1 MRLMMIILFAL
12 LLTTVEAVAIEI
24 PEAMITDIY
33 FISEDA
39 INGNGSFTTRSC
51 IRMEGPHVDH
61 RMAGQDAGMMLKELK
76 HGSGTIDSEAQTF
89 AERLNF
95 TFIIDDYNITKVYAS
110 VWMAEDN
117 SMTYSPVTIPIGTG
131 YYAAHPIS
139 YDSTLKEKTCIK
151 NYATETSMQHE
162 ILYAEA
168 VDKDLEV
175 LVKDKYYNNTGLRQ
189 VDVART
195 VMNVTEDV
203 TDGRTHLGVLQGN
216 TEDDDVSAWKDP
228 VIDIQEVYE
237 GTYHIDQKMSLYWP
251 VERKSSTPDW
261 LSCCYGGLDD
271 VSSNDYVWMESEICI

>member
-1 MRLMMIILFAL
+1 MRLVMIILFAL

-24 PEAMITDIY
+24 PEADITDMY

-61 RMAGQDAGMMLKELK
+61 RVAGQDAGMMLKELK

-131 YYAAHPIS
+131 YYAAHPIR

-151 NYATETSMQHE
+151 NYATETS
-162 ILYAEA
+162 
-168 VDKDLEV
+168 
-175 LVKDKYYNNTGLRQ
+175 
-189 VDVART
+189 
-195 VMNVTEDV
+195 
-203 TDGRTHLGVLQGN
+203 
-216 TEDDDVSAWKDP
+216 
-228 VIDIQEVYE
+228 
-237 GTYHIDQKMSLYWP
+237 
-251 VERKSSTPDW
+251 
-261 LSCCYGGLDD
+261 
-271 VSSNDYVWMESEICI
+271 